1 MDTGAIIAIAV
12 IAALIL
18 IALVVLVPRMRS
30 KAEERKVQQHRQ
42 EAAEHH
48 RVEADQKQQRA
59 ELAEAEAKKARAE
72 AEMDAKKADLHE
84 RGMADHEL
92 GIDTP
97 GRDNGHD
104 REVVHETRETRE
116 QGFRDVSGGRAHEPV
131 EERTERTE
139 QGPSG
144 RFTRTE
150 QHDVIAEP
158 ERDRR

>member
-1 MDTGAIIAIAV
+1 MDTGVIIAIAV

-18 IALVVLVPRMRS
+18 IALLVALPRMKRKS
-30 KAEERKVQQHRQ
+30 EERKVDQHRQ
-42 EAAEHH
+42 QAAEHH
-48 RVEADQKQQRA
+48 RVEADQKHKQA
-59 ELAEAEAKKARAE
+59 ELAEAEAKKVRAE
-72 AEMDAKKADLHE
+72 AEMDAKKAELHE

-92 GIDTP
+92 GVDTP
-97 GRDNGHD
+97 NRDNGHD
-104 REVVHETRETRE
+104 REVVHEETRE

-131 EERTERTE
+131 EQHTERTE
-139 QGPSG
+139 QGDG